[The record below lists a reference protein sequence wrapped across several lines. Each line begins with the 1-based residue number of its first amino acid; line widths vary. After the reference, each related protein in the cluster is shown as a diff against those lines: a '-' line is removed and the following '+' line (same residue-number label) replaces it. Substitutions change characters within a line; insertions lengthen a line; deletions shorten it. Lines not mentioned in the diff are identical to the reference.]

1 MYTSANQTDDDLE
14 ETFAADDEH
23 ECGNSVCAAAY
34 PQPQNAEDGVIS
46 INDHQNPWS
55 FFPSTVVAI
64 LLTETAEKF
73 SYYGFRA
80 ILVLYLTKQLNFTE
94 STAISLFAYMTSF
107 ATLMPLFGAVISDGY
122 LGKYMTILIFSSIYA
137 VGIGILTGAAYASD
151 VTFTFIGLFLICV
164 GTGGIK
170 PCVSPFGADQL
181 NNVSRND
188 GANEQLVQK
197 YFSYYYLGVNVG
209 ALASFLLMPSI
220 RARFGFSAAFFSS
233 ASFMIFALVVFVSK
247 KSEYVMIKPG
257 DTNHLSV
264 DADGMQRQ
272 GTKLTNVMRIYIRMV
287 KIELISRILCNRG
300 GIYYRTNVNAG
311 ETDRV
316 GDEDRDTTTQNGF
329 HGMSQQEVTD
339 AKEVLRV
346 LPVLAAF
353 PAFWMLYDQLGS
365 VWTLQANNMNLHGI
379 QPEQLGVLNPLLIL
393 VFIPLFD
400 QHIYPWCQRRGW
412 SIEPLRRMACG
423 MLLIAISFFMSGLL
437 EAAVEKG
444 DSQAN
449 AVEAAGN
456 NGDGYRID
464 IWWQVPQII
473 VISTAEIL
481 VSVTGLEFVYA
492 NSPHSMK
499 SVIMAMYSLTFCIGD
514 LFGGLLY
521 SCLANVSRD
530 VLLHICGLLM
540 LVNLVVFKRFVE
552 SWWNKG
558 ASIAEQDKAKGRNI
572 NEDTEI
578 ELPPLS

>member
-1 MYTSANQTDDDLE
+1 MA
-14 ETFAADDEH
+14 
-23 ECGNSVCAAAY
+23 
-34 PQPQNAEDGVIS
+34 
-46 INDHQNPWS
+46 
-55 FFPSTVVAI
+55 
-64 LLTETAEKF
+64 
-73 SYYGFRA
+73 
-80 ILVLYLTKQLNFTE
+80 
-94 STAISLFAYMTSF
+94 
-107 ATLMPLFGAVISDGY
+107 
-122 LGKYMTILIFSSIYA
+122 
-137 VGIGILTGAAYASD
+137 
-151 VTFTFIGLFLICV
+151 
-164 GTGGIK
+164 
-170 PCVSPFGADQL
+170 
-181 NNVSRND
+181 
-188 GANEQLVQK
+188 
-197 YFSYYYLGVNVG
+197 
-209 ALASFLLMPSI
+209 
-220 RARFGFSAAFFSS
+220 
-233 ASFMIFALVVFVSK
+233 
-247 KSEYVMIKPG
+247 
-257 DTNHLSV
+257 
-264 DADGMQRQ
+264 
-272 GTKLTNVMRIYIRMV
+272 
-287 KIELISRILCNRG
+287 KIEIISRIQCNRE
-300 GIYYRTNVNAG
+300 GIYSRTNVNAG

-316 GDEDRDTTTQNGF
+316 GDEDQDTTTQNGF
-329 HGMSQQEVTD
+329 HGISQQEVTD

-423 MLLIAISFFMSGLL
+423 MLLIAISFFMSGVL

-449 AVEAAGN
+449 EVEAAGN
-456 NGDGYRID
+456 NGDGDSYRID

-492 NSPHSMK
+492 NSPRSMK

-514 LFGGLLY
+514 LFGGFLY
-521 SCLANVSRD
+521 SCLANVNRD
-530 VLLHICGLLM
+530 ILLHICGLLM
-540 LVNLVVFKRFVE
+540 LVNLVVFTRFVE

-572 NEDTEI
+572 KEGIEI